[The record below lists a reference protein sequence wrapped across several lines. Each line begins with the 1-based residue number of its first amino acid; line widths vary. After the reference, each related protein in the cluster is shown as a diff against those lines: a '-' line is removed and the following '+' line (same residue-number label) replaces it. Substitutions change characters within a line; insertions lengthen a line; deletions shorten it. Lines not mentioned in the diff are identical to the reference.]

1 MVRKKQE
8 EEFDYEHNP
17 NIMAAGALLTKR
29 EMPIELREGWERFL
43 SAVIAGENLSPVL
56 SGFKKIQDGAIK
68 DILSGYD
75 IMATKGVDNRFYIRP
90 LSGGTPIQG
99 EETYRPIDKGDL
111 EIMMTRIY
119 EKISGQVD
127 GQDINKIMTSLIK
140 KIRATN
146 QVEKIDNRFIQIF
159 PQVLWDSETGDFV
172 SSPPKGHYCARR
184 LFDTRKGGSHVVK
197 YDDEVWLDEDGYF
210 DYKYDEM
217 LKSYAEAAYE
227 NIMATNGSFDA
238 LEDFNFV
245 MAWADDDIGVYRDI
259 MLMYASM
266 FMAKKPFGIW
276 VLRGEA
282 RNGKSTAVG
291 LLHTIFGTNNTTRIQ
306 LGDIGD
312 WHKYLALAN
321 TLVNAADEADNK
333 ALTDEALIKTIAD
346 HGEIELSKMREQ
358 DQVQVEAT
366 FGLALCANSDLKL
379 DGSGESNIAF
389 IKRLRVIPF
398 NRDFSEEDKKS
409 TMRSFEEET
418 YTPETVVKF
427 IGTCMGY
434 AKYYMSHDFP
444 LSSSM
449 EQQQSFLEEN
459 LVSYKLYVQKVKKYF
474 GKFQT
479 INIMYT
485 DYKLLCHEYS
495 YEACELQ
502 EFKGAFK
509 KALEK
514 KNNTSHTLGNK
525 KVTAHKMSSGDT
537 CFREDYVVP
546 ELKMS
551 IGELHATGKS
561 VVAELESY
569 YAIRDLEQK
578 EKTQTQSMFPI
589 GDNDE

>member
-1 MVRKKQE
+1 MVRKKE
-8 EEFDYEHNP
+8 EEFDYEHHP
-17 NIMAAGALLTKR
+17 SILAAGALLTRK
-29 EMPIELREGWERFL
+29 EMPVELRQGWERFM
-43 SAVIAGENLSPVL
+43 SAIIAGEDLSPVL
-56 SGFKKIQDGAIK
+56 SGFKKVQDGALK
-68 DILSGYD
+68 DVLASYD

-90 LSGGTPIQG
+90 IVNGKPIAG
-99 EETYRPIDKGDL
+99 EETYKPIDRGDL
-111 EIMMTRIY
+111 EIMMTKIY

-127 GQDINKIMTSLIK
+127 GQEINKIMSSLIK
-140 KIRATN
+140 KVRATN
-146 QVEKIDNRFIQIF
+146 QVEKIDNRFIQVF
-159 PQVLWDSETGDFV
+159 PMVLWDSETGEFLDQA
-172 SSPPKGHYCARR
+172 PKGHYCARR
-184 LFDTRKGGSHVVK
+184 LFDTRKGGNHVVK
-197 YDDEVWLDEDGYF
+197 YEPEVWLDEDGYF
-210 DYKYDEM
+210 DTDYEDL
-217 LKSYAEAAYE
+217 LKSSAKEAYKDITE
-227 NIMATNGSFDA
+227 HNGQFSVLD
-238 LEDFNFV
+238 DFKFV
-245 MAWADDDIGVYRDI
+245 LAWADDDPGVYRDI

-379 DGSGESNIAF
+379 EGNGESNVAF

-418 YTPETVVKF
+418 YTPEIVIKF

-459 LVSYKLYVQKVKKYF
+459 LVSYRLYVKKIKKYF
-474 GKFQT
+474 GKFQNV
-479 INIMYT
+479 NIMYT

-495 YEACELQ
+495 YEPCSLPD
-502 EFKGAFK
+502 FKGAFK

-514 KNNTSHTLGNK
+514 KNNTSHTYGNK
-525 KVTAHKMSSGDT
+525 RITAHRMGNNDS

-546 ELKMS
+546 ELKLS
-551 IGELHATGKS
+551 IGELHAMGKS
-561 VVAELESY
+561 AVAELESH
-569 YAIRDLEQK
+569 YAIREMEER
-578 EKTQTQSMFPI
+578 EKGAQQSMFSLG
-589 GDNDE
+589 GDNE